1 MTALIKKESS
11 NGSRIKNPENQMN
24 MFRKS
29 KLVSGICVTLA
40 ILCSGCATSV
50 GKSKQMSYQSINT
63 FQTDCSKKNE
73 QITMLNSMRTTRD
86 DRALAKLKNIFQ
98 PWLQFTDSS
107 QYADNYYQGSG
118 RTDAYIDYMIQDLI
132 NFCRGRNS

>member
-1 MTALIKKESS
+1 
-11 NGSRIKNPENQMN
+11 MN

-40 ILCSGCATSV
+40 ILCSGCATSTV
-50 GKSKQMSYQSINT
+50 KSKQMSYQSINT

-73 QITMLNSMRTTRD
+73 QITMLNSMRSTRD

-118 RTDAYIDYMIQDLI
+118 RTDAYIDYMIQDLL
-132 NFCRGRNS
+132 NFCRGRQS

>member
-1 MTALIKKESS
+1 
-11 NGSRIKNPENQMN
+11 MN

-73 QITMLNSMRTTRD
+73 QITMLNSMRSTRD

-98 PWLQFTDSS
+98 PWLQFTDST
-107 QYADNYYQGSG
+107 QYADNYYQGAG
-118 RTDAYIDYMIQDLI
+118 VTDAYIDYMIQDLI
-132 NFCRGRNS
+132 NFCRGRQS

>member
-1 MTALIKKESS
+1 
-11 NGSRIKNPENQMN
+11 MN
-24 MFRKS
+24 MSRKS

-132 NFCRGRNS
+132 NFCRGQKS

>member
-1 MTALIKKESS
+1 
-11 NGSRIKNPENQMN
+11 MN

-40 ILCSGCATSV
+40 ILCSGCATSA
-50 GKSKQMSYQSINT
+50 GKSKQMSYNSVIT
-63 FQTDCSKKNE
+63 YQTDCSRKNE

-98 PWLQFTDSS
+98 PWLQFTDPDE
-107 QYADNYYQGSG
+107 YADNWYQGAG
-118 RTDAYIDYMIQDLI
+118 VTDAYIDYKIQDLI
-132 NFCRGRNS
+132 NFCRARKS

>member
-1 MTALIKKESS
+1 MTAPIKKESS
-11 NGSRIKNPENQMN
+11 NGSKIKNPENQMN

-107 QYADNYYQGSG
+107 QYADNWYQGAG
-118 RTDAYIDYMIQDLI
+118 VTDAYIDYMIQDLI
-132 NFCRGRNS
+132 NFCQGRKS

>member
-1 MTALIKKESS
+1 
-11 NGSRIKNPENQMN
+11 MN

-50 GKSKQMSYQSINT
+50 GKSKQMSYNSVIT
-63 FQTDCSKKNE
+63 YQTDCSKKNE
-73 QITMLNSMRTTRD
+73 QIAMLNNMRTTRD

-98 PWLQFTDSS
+98 PWLQFTSPD
-107 QYADNYYQGSG
+107 QYTDNYYQGAG
-118 RTDAYIDYMIQDLI
+118 VTDAYIDYKIQDLI
-132 NFCRGRNS
+132 NFCRGRQS

>member
-1 MTALIKKESS
+1 
-11 NGSRIKNPENQMN
+11 MN
-24 MFRKS
+24 MSRKS

-50 GKSKQMSYQSINT
+50 VKSKQMSYQSINT

-98 PWLQFTDSS
+98 PWLQFTSPDE
-107 QYADNYYQGSG
+107 YADNWYQGVG
-118 RTDAYIDYMIQDLI
+118 VTDAYIDYKIQDLI
-132 NFCRGRNS
+132 NFCRGRKS